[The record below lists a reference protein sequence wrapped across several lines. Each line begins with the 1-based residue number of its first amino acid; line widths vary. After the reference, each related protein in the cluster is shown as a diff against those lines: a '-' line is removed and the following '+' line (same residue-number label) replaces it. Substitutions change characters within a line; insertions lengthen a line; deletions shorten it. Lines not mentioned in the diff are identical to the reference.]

1 MFGSVWDLL
10 YLVGVGHA
18 TVRALNGMHD
28 PLTTATTTPPTGALK
43 GEWTEFIADSVHA
56 AAHSTRPGSMLQ
68 KHVLPRCGVAPSGA
82 DGGAHPGV
90 CPFSMWSEP
99 AYFAGWGATPEPI
112 VRATSSAFSVRSLV
126 TRHLNMLNYYP
137 VEGDPERPACP
148 RPSRPLLLAAVA
160 VGLLWEKV
168 VVTGPVRDY
177 LAARYNQPRIVLK
190 L

>member
-112 VRATSSAFSVRSLV
+112 VRATSSAFSVRSSRA
-126 TRHLNMLNYYP
+126 TP
-137 VEGDPERPACP
+137 SAPPALAPAGRCCWLPSPWACCGKRWSSPAPCATTWP
-148 RPSRPLLLAAVA
+148 RATTSPASCSSS
-160 VGLLWEKV
+160 E
-168 VVTGPVRDY
+168 
-177 LAARYNQPRIVLK
+177 ARAPHPRGS
-190 L
+190 